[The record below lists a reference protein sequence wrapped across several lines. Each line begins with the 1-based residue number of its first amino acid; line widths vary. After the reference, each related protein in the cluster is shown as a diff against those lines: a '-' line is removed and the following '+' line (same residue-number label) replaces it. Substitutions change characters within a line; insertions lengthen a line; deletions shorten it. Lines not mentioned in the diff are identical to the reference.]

1 MLQQDQ
7 NMHLGSKDDESV
19 EELLQKLAKKGKK
32 VKLLDESTSV
42 KELPPRQE
50 ESQDEAEEDINERQD
65 IDVPD
70 DLTPSKSSVVKKIEK
85 IKEDRDD
92 EEAKR
97 LLEQQQQQQILID
110 QTNQK
115 LKEEALKR
123 EEMERILKEMEER
136 LVIGGN
142 ALEEKEREQALA
154 HRNL

>member
-1 MLQQDQ
+1 
-7 NMHLGSKDDESV
+7 
-19 EELLQKLAKKGKK
+19 
-32 VKLLDESTSV
+32 LDESTSV

-97 LLEQQQQQQILID
+97 LLEQQQQ
-110 QTNQK
+110 
-115 LKEEALKR
+115 
-123 EEMERILKEMEER
+123 
-136 LVIGGN
+136 
-142 ALEEKEREQALA
+142 
-154 HRNL
+154 